1 MCGIIGVSGTTDAA
15 RDVFVGLMNLQHRGQ
30 DGAGILTLA
39 ESGSELFNLQKGSG
53 LIENVFSE
61 RSFKKGLK
69 GKTALGH
76 TRYAT
81 IGRQDPNL
89 LQPFFDARS
98 TIGIGHNGNIVN
110 VYTLRDE
117 LAEAGLEYTPASE
130 SDSEVILKLLALELD
145 GHEPN
150 AQHMFKAIEA
160 SMHRLV
166 GSYAVVGIDG
176 TGGLFG
182 FRDPDGIRPLIFGS
196 RLNSEGLPVYALA
209 SESIALTYL
218 GYTVENEIAPGEA
231 IYIGANRQVSRK
243 VLFQR
248 SLSPCMFE
256 SVYFSRVESELEDHS
271 IYETRFQLG
280 LVLAERIKELGIV
293 ADVVVPVPE
302 TSRSAAIAIAE
313 ALDLPFRESLIKNR
327 YVNRT
332 FILDGHA
339 ARQEA
344 IRRKLSPIPSEIRG
358 KRCLVIDDSIVRG
371 TTAAQIIEL
380 MRQSGAKEVI
390 MASTCPQIQFPCY
403 YGIDFPSQDELVA
416 YNCTDE
422 EVAKKLGADRVVFQT
437 IEGLRKALKKDTLC
451 TGCLTGT
458 YPTDV
463 TCGSDFQSQRLKDR
477 TNLIRKS

>member
-1 MCGIIGVSGTTDAA
+1 MCGIIGVSGTADAA

-61 RSFKKGLK
+61 RSFKRGLK
-69 GKTALGH
+69 GRTALGH

-117 LAEAGLEYTPASE
+117 LVAEGLEFTPATE
-130 SDSEVILKLLALELD
+130 SDSEVILKLLAFHLD
-145 GHEPN
+145 GCEPT
-150 AQHMFKAIEA
+150 AEHMFKSIEA

-166 GSYAVVGIDG
+166 GSYAVIGIDG
-176 TGGLFG
+176 SGGLFG
-182 FRDPDGIRPLIFGS
+182 FRDPDGIRPLVFGS
-196 RLNSEGLPVYALA
+196 RVNSEQKTVYALA

-218 GYTVENEIAPGEA
+218 GYEIEGEIGPGEA
-231 IYIGANRQVSRK
+231 IYINGSEYKRK
-243 VLFQR
+243 VLFKR
-248 SLSPCMFE
+248 SISPCMFE
-256 SVYFSRVESELEDHS
+256 SVYFSRVESQLEDHS

-280 LVLAERIKELGIV
+280 LVLAEHIKELGIV

-332 FILDGHA
+332 FILDNHQ

-344 IRRKLSPIPSEIRG
+344 IRRKLSPITSEIKG
-358 KRCLVIDDSIVRG
+358 KRCLVVDDSIVRG

-390 MASTCPQIQFPCY
+390 MASTCPQIRYPCY

-416 YNCTDE
+416 YDCTDDE
-422 EVAKKLGADRVVFQT
+422 IARKLGADRVVFQT
-437 IEGLRKALKKDTLC
+437 IDGLRKALSKDGLC
-451 TGCLTGT
+451 TGCLSGI
-458 YPTDV
+458 YPTDIAS
-463 TCGSDFQSQRLKDR
+463 GDDFQSQRKKDR
-477 TNLIRKS
+477 TTLIRKS

>member
-117 LAEAGLEYTPASE
+117 LTAAGIEFIPATE
-130 SDSEVILKLLALELD
+130 SDSEVILKLLAYELG
-145 GHEPN
+145 GHEPT
-150 AQHMFKAIEA
+150 AEHIFRAIEA
-160 SMHRLV
+160 SMHRLI
-166 GSYAVVGIDG
+166 GAYAVVGIDG
-176 TGGLFG
+176 NGGLFG
-182 FRDPDGIRPLIFGS
+182 FRDPDGIRPLIYGT
-196 RLNSEGLPVYALA
+196 RTNSEGKQVYALA

-218 GYTVENEIAPGEA
+218 GYTIAGDINAGEA
-231 IYIGANRQVSRK
+231 IYVSATGEMTRK

-248 SLSPCMFE
+248 SFSPCMFE
-256 SVYFSRVESELEDHS
+256 SVYFSRVESEHQEHS
-271 IYETRFQLG
+271 VYETRFQLG
-280 LVLAERIKELGIV
+280 LVLAERIKALGIT

-313 ALDLPFRESLIKNR
+313 ALNLPFRESLIKNR

-344 IRRKLSPIPSEIRG
+344 IRRKLSPITSEIAG
-358 KRCLVIDDSIVRG
+358 KRCLVVDDSIVRG

-416 YNCTDE
+416 FNCTE
-422 EVAKKLGADRVVFQT
+422 EQVAKKLGADRVIFQT
-437 IEGLRKALKKDTLC
+437 IEGLRKALNKGGLC

-463 TCGSDFQSQRLKDR
+463 TCGSDFQTQRVKDR
-477 TNLIRKS
+477 TTLIRKS